1 MTSSNDKSPEEE
13 LKEIQEEL
21 RAMGYNNIGEAY
33 AAMQNKSKMLAKAE
47 RDGAKMAGALKM
59 CLACKGV
66 GEKRCTG
73 MLHRNVFKYKG

>member
-1 MTSSNDKSPEEE
+1 MTSSSDKSPEEE

-21 RAMGYNNIGEAY
+21 KAMGYNNIGEAY

-47 RDGAKMAGALKM
+47 RDGAKMAGTLKIF
-59 CLACKGV
+59 LTCKGV

-73 MLHRNVFKYKG
+73 MLHRNVFQYKG